1 MKISLKIF
9 IFTYCIMMLITIFGG
24 FLLIDYEYQENLE
37 QARKI
42 ALEDNRTLYTYFTM
56 MDEMLGNVSSA
67 EYSLERFASRIADG
81 NQKEVIVGPYENLED
96 YVFSDKAQ
104 RVESGQ
110 YQYEVVTRGEQTKI
124 QVTSKYKEQYMIN
137 YYDISDL
144 MERRNENYQLYRNLI
159 ISVSVVIAAVLYLF
173 SWYITKPLVK
183 VTKMAERLSTGDY
196 MARVDS
202 SYEEMKSYEVA
213 QLGKTLNQLAVST
226 EAYIE
231 ELKEAAQKKEDFM
244 GNFTHEIKTPM
255 TSIIG
260 YADLLRTYDL
270 EPEKR
275 REYSSYIYNEGKRVE
290 QLASNLLQLIVMNK
304 TNFPMEE
311 IAMELLFAQL
321 EKEVYFLGEKYHIQI
336 HFDYVNGVVLGEKS
350 LLLIAINNLIDNA
363 CKASKEGEEI
373 QIQSRVTD
381 EKYMIHVIDSGCGIP
396 SEELKHISEPFYMV
410 DKARTRKQGGAGLG
424 LSLCSTIVKLHG
436 GEMKVESELGRG
448 TTVTLCFENIRN
460 GGMENE

>member
-42 ALEDNRTLYTYFTM
+42 ALEDNRTLYSYYTM

-67 EYSLERFASRIADG
+67 EYSLERFASRMSEG
-81 NQKEVIVGPYENLED
+81 NQKEILVGQYENLED
-96 YVFSDKAQ
+96 YVSSEKAQ

-124 QVTSKYKEQYMIN
+124 QVTSKYKEQYIIN

-144 MERRNENYQLYRNLI
+144 LERRNENYQLYRNLI
-159 ISVSVVIAAVLYLF
+159 IGVSVIIAAVLYLF

-183 VTKMAERLSTGDY
+183 VTKMAERLSMGDY
-196 MARVDS
+196 TARVDS

-213 QLGKTLNQLAVST
+213 QLGKTLNQLADST
-226 EAYIE
+226 ESYIE

-304 TNFPMEE
+304 TDFPMEE
-311 IAMELLFAQL
+311 IMMELLFAQL
-321 EKEVYFLGEKYHIQI
+321 EKEVYFLGKKYHTQI
-336 HFDYVNGVVLGEKS
+336 RFDYVNGVVLGEKS
-350 LLLIAINNLIDNA
+350 LLLIAIKNLIDNA

>member
-1 MKISLKIF
+1 
-9 IFTYCIMMLITIFGG
+9 
-24 FLLIDYEYQENLE
+24 
-37 QARKI
+37 
-42 ALEDNRTLYTYFTM
+42 
-56 MDEMLGNVSSA
+56 
-67 EYSLERFASRIADG
+67 
-81 NQKEVIVGPYENLED
+81 
-96 YVFSDKAQ
+96 
-104 RVESGQ
+104 
-110 YQYEVVTRGEQTKI
+110 
-124 QVTSKYKEQYMIN
+124 
-137 YYDISDL
+137 
-144 MERRNENYQLYRNLI
+144 
-159 ISVSVVIAAVLYLF
+159 
-173 SWYITKPLVK
+173 
-183 VTKMAERLSTGDY
+183 
-196 MARVDS
+196 
-202 SYEEMKSYEVA
+202 MKSYEVA